1 MRAALGLGL
10 FLAGWAQAAGLPQV
24 KNCDGKPTVLNPTG
38 QITVVLASS
47 QPLADTTR
55 EFGKALYPW
64 QGLEEFRLIVVVD
77 LRKSLGSFVRTWTT
91 GRMKAD
97 LDEEALALKPWF
109 QARGN
114 TNNPRTYLCAI
125 PDFDGKA
132 TEALGWGSD
141 DRVMKVKIFG
151 KDGEK
156 IWMAKDVESPGPLTA
171 KMKEL
176 LGPAAPTPP
185 NAEPKK
191 SKILLRRG

>member
-1 MRAALGLGL
+1 MKIWLGL
-10 FLAGWAQAAGLPQV
+10 FLGIISWAGAGDLPRI
-24 KNCDGKPTVLNPTG
+24 KNCDGQETVLNPQG
-38 QITVVLASS
+38 QFTVVMASS

-55 EFGKALYPW
+55 EFGRALYPW
-64 QGLEEFRLIVVVD
+64 QGLEDFRLIVVVD
-77 LRKSLGSFVRTWTT
+77 LRKSLGSFVRSWTK

-141 DRVMKVKIFG
+141 DEVMKVKIFG

-156 IWMAKDVESPGPLTA
+156 VWTSKNAATPGPLTA
-171 KMKEL
+171 KLQEL
-176 LGPAAPTPP
+176 LGPPAKTPP
-185 NAEPKK
+185 DAEPKK
-191 SKILLRRG
+191 SKILKRRT

>member
-1 MRAALGLGL
+1 MRVWWILFFCTLGL
-10 FLAGWAQAAGLPQV
+10 AGAEELPRI
-24 KNCDGKPTVLNPTG
+24 KNCDGRETVLNPKG
-38 QITVVLASS
+38 QFTVVMASS

-55 EFGKALYPW
+55 EFGRAMYPW

-77 LRKSLGSFVRTWTT
+77 LRKSLGSFVRSWTV

-141 DRVMKVKIFG
+141 DQVMKVKIFG

-156 IWMAKDVESPGPLTA
+156 IWMRKDVESPAPLTA
-171 KMKEL
+171 KMREL

>member
-1 MRAALGLGL
+1 MRRGTFLLALV
-10 FLAGWAQAAGLPQV
+10 AGWAQAAPLPQI
-24 KNCDGKPTVLNPTG
+24 KNCDGKPTVLNPAG
-38 QITVVLASS
+38 QVTVVLASS

-64 QGLEEFRLIVVVD
+64 QGLEDFRLIVVVD

-114 TNNPRTYLCAI
+114 TNNPRKYLTAI

-141 DRVMKVKIFG
+141 DRVMKAKIFG
-151 KDGEK
+151 KDGEVV
-156 IWMAKDVESPGPLTA
+156 WVNQNVQSPAPLTA
-171 KMKEL
+171 KVKEL
-176 LGPAAPTPP
+176 LGPPAPRPRD
-185 NAEPKK
+185 AEPKK